1 MKKSEEFQNSSLF
14 FISKGNA
21 LSAAPFFA
29 LQKLRR

>member
-21 LSAAPFFA
+21 LYRNSDREFW
-29 LQKLRR
+29 